1 MPIFIADHCK
11 RPPLFRSL
19 SNGGNMDAHY
29 ACNSPMHAFSRRQFL
44 AGATAG
50 AATMLGFKDL
60 LSPANAD
67 EIRRQEKRVLVIFLA
82 GGVSQLET
90 WDPKPGTSTGGPFQA
105 IPTTVPGTHIS
116 ELLPYTAHQ
125 AHRLAIIRGVNTAED
140 DHGKGAYIM
149 QTGRRQSPAERSPHF
164 GSVAAKLLGNEDS
177 PLPGYIH
184 VAPRGESGFN
194 RNDAAFL
201 GPRYASVTLGD
212 GQPPANL
219 LRPPTLTDL
228 ADMER
233 NELRARL
240 NQRFAHTRRSA
251 DTEAYTNSFAQAQ
264 QVMQRRNLFDL
275 SQEAHQCRERYG
287 NHEFGRHMLLAR
299 RLLESGVS
307 FVKVTHSNYD
317 THHENFDFHIEQLG
331 EFDKTFAALLDDL
344 DTRGLLEKTLVV
356 VMSEFGRTPTI
367 NRNFG
372 RDHWSRA
379 WSVAL
384 AGCGVRA
391 GTCIGRTNDNG
402 TAVTDRQVNGGH
414 LFHTYFRAL
423 GLNPSRNHHHEGR
436 PIPMADPAASAIS
449 EVLV

>member
-1 MPIFIADHCK
+1 M
-11 RPPLFRSL
+11 
-19 SNGGNMDAHY
+19 NAHY
-29 ACNSPMHAFSRRQFL
+29 ACNSPAHAISRRRFL
-44 AGATAG
+44 AGTAVG
-50 AATMLGFKDL
+50 AVGMLGFKDML
-60 LSPANAD
+60 AQANAT
-67 EIRRQEKRVLVIFLA
+67 ELRRQDKRVLVIFLA

-90 WDPKPGTSTGGPFQA
+90 WDPKPGTVTGGPFQA
-105 IPTTVPGTHIS
+105 IPTSVPGTHIC
-116 ELLPYTAHQ
+116 ELLPHTALQ
-125 AHRLAIIRGVNTAED
+125 AHRLAIVRGVNTAED

-149 QTGRRQSPAERSPHF
+149 QTGRRQSPAERFPHL
-164 GSVAAKLLGNEDS
+164 GSVMAKLLGNEDS

-212 GQPPANL
+212 GAPPANL
-219 LRPPTLTDL
+219 LRPPTLTEL

-240 NQRFAHTRRSA
+240 NSRFAQTRRSA
-251 DTEAYTNSFAQAQ
+251 DTEAYTNSYSQAT
-264 QVMQRRNLFDL
+264 QVMERRNLFDL
-275 SQEAHQCRERYG
+275 SQESHQSRDRYG
-287 NHEFGRHMLLAR
+287 NHEFGRHCLLAR

-331 EFDKTFAALLDDL
+331 EFDKTFATLLDDL
-344 DTRGLLEKTLVV
+344 EQRGLLEKTLVV

-379 WSVAL
+379 WSIAM
-384 AGCGVRA
+384 AGCGVRGGA
-391 GTCIGRTNDNG
+391 CVGRTNDTG
-402 TAVTDRQVNGGH
+402 TAVTDRQVHGGH

-423 GLNPSRNHHHEGR
+423 GLNPTRNHHDQGR
-436 PIPMADPAASAIS
+436 PIAMADPTAAAIT
-449 EVLV
+449 EVLA